1 MSQSTTLQTP
11 DADFPVERSDGE
23 PTTDAEILPL
33 QNGEFPVVGI
43 GGSAGAIS
51 ALQEFFRH
59 TPDDPGM
66 AFVVIM
72 HLSPDYESNLD
83 SILGKVT
90 KMPVVQV
97 TENVPFEKNHVYVIP
112 PKYLLTMEDGHI
124 ELASLQRE
132 TGKRVAVDLF
142 FRALAEAQQARA
154 ICVVLSG
161 TDSDGSIG
169 LKRVKERGGLT
180 IVQEPDEAQY
190 DEMPR
195 NAIATGMVDWVLPV
209 AQMPARLIKMLRNE
223 ASLQLPS
230 VHPPARENGGANG
243 ESANGESADSAAE
256 AETAL
261 RQILEFLDAS
271 TGHNFIHYKRA
282 TILRRIARRL
292 QVNNLSDLP
301 SYLDFLRTNA
311 GESLELLQDL
321 LISVTNFF
329 RDKTAFEALEMMLP
343 SLLRDK
349 NEGEQIRVWVSG
361 CATGEEAYSLAM
373 ILAEYVENHAPTLKV
388 QVFAT
393 DIDASAIAFARDG
406 LYPTSI
412 VADVSPER
420 LRRFFMSDQ
429 GRYRIRKDLRETVL
443 FAAHNLLRDSPFSTL
458 DLVSCRNLLIYF
470 GNQAQE
476 RVFDTFHFA
485 LRPGG
490 VLMLGSSESIGESP
504 LFGALDKRNRIFE
517 RRDVPRSSFS
527 LPLSLPLSPRLV
539 QPRRQSALVSP
550 ANLLA
555 PVAPG
560 VAVATREEA
569 QGERGFANFGELHLQ
584 LLEEYAPPSVLV
596 NEDYDIVHLSDGAGR
611 LLHWRGGEVSINLL
625 KVAPPELRLE
635 LQTALFQAL
644 QSGERIEVPHLSV
657 RDEGQVRSVRLMVR
671 PFRRGGANQNFLLVV
686 FELQN
691 KAPRPELTP
700 IVDEPVARRLET
712 ELQHVR
718 TQLKAT
724 SRQYEVSTEEL
735 KASNEELQ
743 AMNEEL
749 RSATEEL
756 ETSREEL
763 QSVNEELIAVNAELK
778 HKVEEISLTNSNLSN
793 LMASTEIATIF
804 LDRSGC
810 IRRYTPRAVDL
821 FHLIPTD
828 VGRPLADLRHKF
840 RYEDWAKDAQ
850 KTLADLSVI
859 EHEVRT
865 QDGSWFLSRMLPYRT
880 SEDRIDGIVLTFVDI
895 TARKNAEEATRS
907 SEERFRLLVEGV
919 QDYAIFL
926 FDENGTITSWNSGVE
941 RVLGYRQSQ
950 WVGRNWN
957 IIFPPDERY
966 QCAEIMEQARH
977 NNGTVSERWHVR
989 ADGSQFWASN
999 ATNALFDANG
1009 HLRGYAKI
1017 VRDMSERREAEDRL
1031 RAANE
1036 ELESRVAQRTAE
1048 LEELNDALKAE
1059 NMERRQAED
1068 GRLVLVRQLE
1078 SELERLK
1085 QLLQGIPAGVIIA
1098 HSDRRPLFVNTR
1110 ARLTL
1115 GMADGVEHD
1124 EAVRTWL
1131 YEAGGP
1137 LRRALE
1143 GENVASEEREF
1154 ARDSEN
1160 PLSLSVSAEPI
1171 HDASAHCE
1179 SLISAA
1185 IVAFQDITER
1195 KRSEVVRH
1203 QLLQRL
1209 VDAQEEERARI
1220 SRELH
1225 DQMGQ
1230 SLTAL
1235 LMVINSMTTGKNN
1248 AAKIEERM
1256 ERLKIL
1262 VEELMDQAHLLAW
1275 ELRPPAL
1282 DNLGLRAALE
1292 QYLKEWSRSTGVR
1305 ADFASRGFTNLE
1317 HLDKVV
1323 ETTLYR
1329 VVQEA
1334 LNNVHR
1340 HAGAKTVSVLLE
1352 RMDGNVTAIVED
1364 DGHGF
1369 NVESVTSGNS
1379 ERLGLVGMRERI
1391 ELIGGSL
1398 TLESTSD
1405 QGTSVYAR
1413 VMVEKSGSKSEAN

>member
-11 DADFPVERSDGE
+11 DADLHIRTIDGE
-23 PTTDAEILPL
+23 PTTDVEILPL
-33 QNGEFPVVGI
+33 QNGKFPIIGL
-43 GGSAGAIS
+43 GGSAGAIGP
-51 ALQEFFRH
+51 LQTFFSNM
-59 TPDDPGM
+59 PPNPGM

-90 KMPVVQV
+90 KMPVIQV
-97 TENVPFEKNHVYVIP
+97 NQNQKIEANHVYVIP
-112 PKYLLTMEDGHI
+112 PTHLLSMEDTHI
-124 ELASLQRE
+124 ELAQLQRE
-132 TGKRVAVDLF
+132 NGKRVAVDLF
-142 FRALAEAQQARA
+142 FRALAESQEARA

-180 IVQEPDEAQY
+180 IAQEPDEAQY

-195 NAIATGMVDWVLPV
+195 NAIETGMVDWILPV
-209 AQMPARLIKMLRNE
+209 AQMPARLLKMLRKE
-223 ASLQLPS
+223 PSLRLPL
-230 VHPPARENGGANG
+230 VHPPTHANGGA
-243 ESANGESADSAAE
+243 D

-261 RQILEFLDAS
+261 RQILEFLEAS

-282 TILRRIARRL
+282 TILRRLARRL
-292 QVNNLSDLP
+292 QVNGLEDLP
-301 SYLDFLRTNA
+301 SYLDYMRTNA
-311 GESLELLQDL
+311 GESVALLQDL

-343 SLLRDK
+343 ALFRNK
-349 NEGEQIRVWVSG
+349 HENEQIRVWVPG

-393 DIDASAIAFARDG
+393 DIDTGAIAFAREG

-420 LRRFFMSDQ
+420 LRRFFVPEQ

-443 FAAHNLLRDSPFSTL
+443 FAAHNLLRDPPFSTL
-458 DLVSCRNLLIYF
+458 DLISCRNLLIYF
-470 GNQAQE
+470 GSEAQE

-490 VLMLGSSESIGESP
+490 NLMLGSSEATGSSP
-504 LFGALDKRNRIFE
+504 LFSPLDKRNRIFE
-517 RRDVPRSSFS
+517 RREMPRPALPLQSLQVPS
-527 LPLSLPLSPRLV
+527 LPRRRSTAILPATLLP
-539 QPRRQSALVSP
+539 SATLG
-550 ANLLA
+550 AT
-555 PVAPG
+555 PG
-560 VAVATREEA
+560 DAVAARAEVQE
-569 QGERGFANFGELHLQ
+569 ERGFSNFGELHLQ
-584 LLEEYAPPSVLV
+584 LLEEYAPPSILV

-611 LLHWRGGEVSINLL
+611 FLQWGGGEVSINLL

-644 QSGERIEVPHLSV
+644 QSGERVEVPQLSV
-657 RDEGQVRSVRLMVR
+657 RTDGQLRSVRLLVR
-671 PFRRGGANQNFLLVV
+671 PLKRQEAGQNFLLVI
-686 FELQN
+686 FELQSE
-691 KAPRPELTP
+691 APQLTP
-700 IVDEPVARRLET
+700 IADEPVARRLET

-718 TQLKAT
+718 TQLKAS

-756 ETSREEL
+756 ETGREEL
-763 QSVNEELIAVNAELK
+763 QSVNEELITVNAELK
-778 HKVEEISLTNSNLSN
+778 HKVEEVSLANSNLNN

-804 LDRSGC
+804 LDRAGR
-810 IRRYTPRAVDL
+810 IRRYTPRAIDL

-840 RYEDWAKDAQ
+840 RYEEWAKDAQ

-865 QDGSWFLSRMLPYRT
+865 QDGHWFLSRMLPYRT
-880 SEDRIDGIVLTFVDI
+880 VEDHIDGVVLTFVDI

-926 FDENGTITSWNSGVE
+926 FDENGTISSWNSGVE

-950 WVGRNWN
+950 WIGRNWN
-957 IIFPPDERY
+957 ILFPPSERY
-966 QCAEIMEQARH
+966 KCAEIMERARN
-977 NNGTVSERWHVR
+977 NNGAVSERWELR

-999 ATNALFDANG
+999 VTNALFDANDN
-1009 HLRGYAKI
+1009 LRGYVKI
-1017 VRDMSERREAEDRL
+1017 VRDMSESREAEDRL

-1036 ELESRVAQRTAE
+1036 DLENRVAQRTTE

-1059 NMERRQAED
+1059 NLERRQAED

-1078 SELERLK
+1078 DELGRWK

-1098 HSDRRPLFVNTR
+1098 HSDGRPLFVNTR

-1115 GMADGVEHD
+1115 TMADGVESD
-1124 EAVRTWL
+1124 DMVRTWL
-1131 YEAGGP
+1131 YADGSP
-1137 LRRALE
+1137 LQRALG
-1143 GENVASEEREF
+1143 GENVVGEELDF
-1154 ARDSEN
+1154 TRDEN
-1160 PLSLSVSAEPI
+1160 TLSLSVSAEPI
-1171 HDASAHCE
+1171 PDALTRGE
-1179 SLISAA
+1179 SPIAAA

-1195 KRSEVVRH
+1195 KRAELTRQ

-1209 VDAQEEERARI
+1209 VGAQEEERTRI

-1235 LMVINSMTTGKNN
+1235 LMAINSIIEGNPKANN
-1248 AAKIEERM
+1248 AEERLGK
-1256 ERLKIL
+1256 LKIL

-1305 ADFASRGFTNLE
+1305 ADFASRGLNNLE
-1317 HLDKVV
+1317 RLDKVV

-1340 HAGAKTVSVLLE
+1340 HADAEMVSVLLE
-1352 RMDGNVTAIVED
+1352 RMDGAVTAIVED
-1364 DGHGF
+1364 NGKGF
-1369 NVESVTSGNS
+1369 DVETVTSDNS

-1391 ELIGGSL
+1391 ELVGGSL
-1398 TLESTSD
+1398 TIESSEG
-1405 QGTSVYAR
+1405 QGTTVYAR
-1413 VMVEKSGSKSEAN
+1413 VAIAKLASNSGD

>member
-11 DADFPVERSDGE
+11 DADLHIRTIDGE

-33 QNGEFPVVGI
+33 QNGKFPIIGL
-43 GGSAGAIS
+43 GGSAGAIEP
-51 ALQEFFRH
+51 LQTFFSNM
-59 TPDDPGM
+59 PPNPGM

-83 SILGKVT
+83 SILAKVT
-90 KMPVVQV
+90 KMPVIQV
-97 TENVPFEKNHVYVIP
+97 NQNQKIEANHVYVIP
-112 PKYLLTMEDGHI
+112 PTHLLSMEDTHI
-124 ELASLQRE
+124 ELAQLQRE
-132 TGKRVAVDLF
+132 NGKRVAVDLF
-142 FRALAEAQQARA
+142 FRALAESQEARA
-154 ICVVLSG
+154 ICIVLSG

-180 IVQEPDEAQY
+180 IAQEPDEAQY

-195 NAIATGMVDWVLPV
+195 NAIETGMVDWILPV
-209 AQMPARLIKMLRNE
+209 AQMPARLLKMLSKE
-223 ASLQLPS
+223 PSLRLPS
-230 VHPPARENGGANG
+230 VHPPTQESGGA
-243 ESANGESADSAAE
+243 D

-261 RQILEFLDAS
+261 RQILEFLEAS

-282 TILRRIARRL
+282 TILRRLARRL
-292 QVNNLSDLP
+292 QVNGLEDLP
-301 SYLDFLRTNA
+301 SYLDYMRTNA
-311 GESLELLQDL
+311 GESVALLQDL

-343 SLLRDK
+343 SLLRGK
-349 NEGEQIRVWVSG
+349 NENEQIRVWVSG

-393 DIDASAIAFARDG
+393 DIDTGAIAFAREG

-420 LRRFFMSDQ
+420 LRRFFVPEQ

-443 FAAHNLLRDSPFSTL
+443 FAAHNLLRDPPFSTL
-458 DLVSCRNLLIYF
+458 DLISCRNLLIYF
-470 GNQAQE
+470 GSEAQE

-490 VLMLGSSESIGESP
+490 HLMLGSSEAVGASP
-504 LFGALDKRNRIFE
+504 LFSPLDKRNRIFE
-517 RRDVPRSSFS
+517 RREMPRPA
-527 LPLSLPLSPRLV
+527 LPLQTLQVPAL
-539 QPRRQSALVSP
+539 PRRRSTAILP
-550 ANLLA
+550 ATLLPPA
-555 PVAPG
+555 TLGATPG
-560 VAVATREEA
+560 DAVAARAEVQE
-569 QGERGFANFGELHLQ
+569 ERGFSNFGELHLQ
-584 LLEEYAPPSVLV
+584 LLEEYAPPSILV

-611 LLHWRGGEVSINLL
+611 FLQWGGGEVSINLL

-644 QSGERIEVPHLSV
+644 QSGERVEVPQLPV
-657 RDEGQVRSVRLMVR
+657 RTDGQLRSVRLMVR
-671 PFRRGGANQNFLLVV
+671 PLMREGAGQSFLLVI
-686 FELQN
+686 FELQSETPQL
-691 KAPRPELTP
+691 AP
-700 IVDEPVARRLET
+700 IADEPVARRLET

-756 ETSREEL
+756 ETGREEL
-763 QSVNEELIAVNAELK
+763 QSVNEELITVNAELK
-778 HKVEEISLTNSNLSN
+778 HKVEEVSLANSNLNN

-804 LDRSGC
+804 LDRVGR
-810 IRRYTPRAVDL
+810 IRRYTPRAIEL

-840 RYEDWAKDAQ
+840 RYEDWARDAQ

-865 QDGSWFLSRMLPYRT
+865 QDGQWFLSRMLPYRT
-880 SEDRIDGIVLTFVDI
+880 VEDHIDGVVLTFVDI

-907 SEERFRLLVEGV
+907 SEERFRLLVGGV

-950 WVGRNWN
+950 WIGRNWN
-957 IIFPPDERY
+957 ILFPPDERY
-966 QCAEIMEQARH
+966 KCAEIMERARN
-977 NNGTVSERWHVR
+977 NNGAVSERWELR

-999 ATNALFDANG
+999 VTNALFDANDN
-1009 HLRGYAKI
+1009 LRGYVKI
-1017 VRDMSERREAEDRL
+1017 VRDMSESREAEDRL

-1048 LEELNDALKAE
+1048 LEEINDALNAE
-1059 NMERRQAED
+1059 NLERRQAED

-1078 SELERLK
+1078 GELDRLQ

-1115 GMADGVEHD
+1115 GMADGVESD

-1131 YEAGGP
+1131 YEDGGP
-1137 LRRALE
+1137 LERALE
-1143 GENVASEEREF
+1143 GENVTNEEREF
-1154 ARDSEN
+1154 ARDDEN

-1171 HDASAHCE
+1171 PDALTPGE
-1179 SLISAA
+1179 SPIAAA
-1185 IVAFQDITER
+1185 IVAFQDTTER
-1195 KRSEVVRH
+1195 KRAEVARQ

-1209 VDAQEEERARI
+1209 VGAQEEERTRI

-1235 LMVINSMTTGKNN
+1235 LMAINSIIEGSPN
-1248 AAKIEERM
+1248 ASNVEERLDK
-1256 ERLKIL
+1256 LKVS

-1275 ELRPPAL
+1275 ELRPPSL

-1292 QYLKEWSRSTGVR
+1292 QYLNEWSRSTGVR
-1305 ADFASRGFTNLE
+1305 ADFASRGLNNLE
-1317 HLDKVV
+1317 RLDKVV

-1334 LNNVHR
+1334 LNNVNR
-1340 HAGAKTVSVLLE
+1340 HADAEMVSVLLE

-1364 DGHGF
+1364 NGRGF
-1369 NVESVTSGNS
+1369 DVEAIISGNS

-1391 ELIGGSL
+1391 ELVGGSL
-1398 TLESTSD
+1398 AIESSEG
-1405 QGTSVYAR
+1405 QGTTVYAR
-1413 VMVEKSGSKSEAN
+1413 VATGKRVE